1 MLRYNNYEPV
11 LTEHFPRTGYKKLD
25 FYAGPKHRETARILW
40 AARDARR
47 EWIRAVDA
55 QDWDAIDYQTFRL
68 AVLDRSHEL
77 NEAQWRLRRRSPS
90 AEERQDETDKLI
102 YFAYFLAG
110 RSLARLGREGQVP
123 EPVEVMIFCRAA
135 MDKLA
140 VPVVGMK
147 PARPAWPW
155 NPDELGRYDPRI
167 MHRELLEEEAERF
180 VATFMYDPS
189 IGASVLVEDDTPSL
203 ASDSTETSPSRPPGR
218 GCRTPG
224 TPPSSS
230 SSTGRAQ
237 SGTS

>member
-1 MLRYNNYEPV
+1 M
-11 LTEHFPRTGYKKLD
+11 
-25 FYAGPKHRETARILW
+25 W
-40 AARDARR
+40 
-47 EWIRAVDA
+47 
-55 QDWDAIDYQTFRL
+55 
-68 AVLDRSHEL
+68 
-77 NEAQWRLRRRSPS
+77 
-90 AEERQDETDKLI
+90 QDETDKLI

-110 RSLARLGREGQVP
+110 RSLARPGRETQVP
-123 EPVEVMIFCRAA
+123 EPVEVTIFCRAA

-140 VPVVGMK
+140 VPVMDMK
-147 PARPAWPW
+147 PAQPVWPW

-180 VATFMYDPS
+180 VATFRYDPS

-224 TPPSSS
+224 APPSSS